1 MNLEQYKQSKIKDYK
16 LSSGLIIKT
25 KNLSPYT
32 SLKLKTEIDKDAKG
46 DLLSPKL
53 IDALFQSFIV
63 SPKIP
68 DEMTIDD
75 FTSEDFKSILD
86 TIVQQIALTKGKKLE
101 EMVEKNKDFSGGSE

>member
-1 MNLEQYKQSKIKDYK
+1 MNLDEYKKSKLRSYTCP
-16 LSSGLIIKT
+16 SGFVIKT

-32 SLKLKTEIDKDAKG
+32 SLKLRTEIDKDAKG

-53 IDALFQSFIV
+53 IEALFQSFIV

-68 DEMTIDD
+68 DEMIVDD

-86 TIVQQIALTKGKKLE
+86 TIIQQIALTKGKQLE
-101 EMVEKNKDFSGGSE
+101 EIVDKDKDFRR